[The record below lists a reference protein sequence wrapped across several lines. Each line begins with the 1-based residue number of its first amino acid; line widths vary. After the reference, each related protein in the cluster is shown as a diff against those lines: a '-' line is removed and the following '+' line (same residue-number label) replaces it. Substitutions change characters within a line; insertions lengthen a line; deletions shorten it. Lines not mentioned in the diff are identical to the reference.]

1 LLWGNNYRKVWATP
15 VSVSNFSLSNHH
27 QHRFVPIRTGGGL
40 QTKSLVMKDESG
52 NEWALRSVQKN
63 PDNWLS
69 PFLRKTFVKTIVRD
83 QISASFPYGSL
94 AVPEIADALNIAHNH
109 AELVVVNADT
119 SFGEF
124 QNEFAGRL
132 CFLEERNPKGKSVS
146 TENLFKLKDSLPN
159 VLIDSFAYLKCR
171 LMDIV
176 IGDWD
181 RHPKQYRWYCD
192 TLDARLMFRPIPV
205 DRDQVFFRLRG
216 MIPSLIINFGFMKY
230 MEGFNPTVRN
240 INGFMKRGRSL
251 DRKILSK
258 VSKETWLQIT
268 GEVQLAL
275 TDEVL
280 LKAIKRLP
288 AELKGYDEF
297 LYGTMTQR
305 RNSLKKLSLP
315 YYKKISRNKKLPGD
329 T

>member
-1 LLWGNNYRKVWATP
+1 M
-15 VSVSNFSLSNHH
+15 S
-27 QHRFVPIRTGGGL
+27 
-40 QTKSLVMKDESG
+40 
-52 NEWALRSVQKN
+52 
-63 PDNWLS
+63 
-69 PFLRKTFVKTIVRD
+69 
-83 QISASFPYGSL
+83 
-94 AVPEIADALNIAHNH
+94 
-109 AELVVVNADT
+109 
-119 SFGEF
+119 
-124 QNEFAGRL
+124 
-132 CFLEERNPKGKSVS
+132 
-146 TENLFKLKDSLPN
+146 N
-159 VLIDSFAYLKCR
+159 VLIDSIAYLKCR

-205 DRDQVFFRLRG
+205 DRDQVFFRLQG

-240 INGFMKRGRSL
+240 INGFMERGRSL

-258 VSKETWLQIT
+258 VSKETWRQIT

-280 LKAIKRLP
+280 LKAIERLP

-315 YYKKISRNKKLPGD
+315 YYKKIARNKKLPGN